1 MIHQSQNI
9 PYVLNVLVRFRG
21 GILVPRVFTVRP
33 ATTVL
38 SLRGHTVTAE
48 ALGLIVAYTPQG
60 CTNYFKAGGDE

>member
-1 MIHQSQNI
+1 LARHHIRLYQSRLAATKAAAHI
-9 PYVLNVLVRFRG
+9 PFQ
-21 GILVPRVFTVRP
+21 P
-33 ATTVL
+33 L